1 MSTPTG
7 TPLRT
12 KRNFKSLQLPTAPA
26 ATPAPVLAPADAN
39 PLATRSPPPPAGKK
53 RPPPL
58 GENVTPAIGFLTP
71 GGLESAIGTGRRS
84 AMHATLSSTLA
95 KLDMN
100 AVVDF
105 NLQNSDL
112 KNLAELG
119 QGNGGSVMK
128 VEHVP
133 TGTIMAKKVCGHTMA
148 RFSGKSSDVVEIDC
162 PDRREAVGSET
173 DSAGAADNARLQISV
188 YRLVIWGIPRGAQHL
203 YMYGVHGQGVVRRD
217 IQEDWIY

>member
-26 ATPAPVLAPADAN
+26 AASAPADAN
-39 PLATRSPPPPAGKK
+39 PLATRSPPAPAGKK

-58 GENVTPAIGFLTP
+58 GENVTPAIGFLSP
-71 GGLESAIGTGRRS
+71 GGLESAMGTGRRS

-105 NLQNSDL
+105 NLQNADL

-133 TGTIMAKKVCGHTMA
+133 TGTIMAKKVCGHTLA
-148 RFSGKSSDVVEIDC
+148 CFLGKSSDVGEIDC
-162 PDRREAVGSET
+162 SHRREAVGSET
-173 DSAGAADNARLQISV
+173 NPAGAADNARLQVGV
-188 YRLVIWGIPRGAQHL
+188 YRLVIRGIPCGAKHL
-203 YMYGVHGQGVVRRD
+203 HLHGVHGQGVVRWD
-217 IQEDWIY
+217 IQADWAH